1 MTITTIT
8 LHGQTVAVI
17 DSDQPVLTDTATAL
31 DLILSVTHEKQTDR
45 VAIRKE
51 AVTEEFFILSS
62 GLAGEILQ
70 KFVNYGIKAA
80 IYGDYSRYTSR
91 PLRDFIYESNQGKT
105 IAFVSTQD
113 EAVEKLASMSS

>member
-1 MTITTIT
+1 MKVNTIT
-8 LHGQTVAVI
+8 LNGQSVAII
-17 DSDQPVLTDTATAL
+17 DSGQPVITDTATAL

-51 AVTEEFFILSS
+51 AITEEFFILSS

-105 IAFVSTQD
+105 VAFVSTQD
-113 EAVEKLASMSS
+113 DAVEKLVSMSS